1 MKHLIL
7 AFAAGLMLAQP
18 AVADD
23 QPATQNAINWDI
35 FQKLYPK
42 RAIAAREEGAV
53 GFIVTLDKK
62 GDVTRCQVTHSSG
75 HPLLDEETCQIITL
89 HAQFNAVPS
98 LGPSQT
104 RTHEGLIAWKL
115 PASSTV
121 LESPKPVVVAKAPE
135 KVVCKRTARVG
146 TLAGFER
153 TCMTPTE
160 WAKQSDYER
169 QMWDEVQ
176 GKKGA
181 TNDQMCMSGGCD
193 STLGQARWNQ
203 PDARPPH

>member
-7 AFAAGLMLAQP
+7 PFAAGLMLAQP
-18 AVADD
+18 AGADE
-23 QPATQNAINWDI
+23 QPATRNAINWDI

-89 HAQFNAVPS
+89 HAQFNAAPS
-98 LGPSQT
+98 LSPSQT

-115 PASSTV
+115 PASTTV
-121 LESPKPVVVAKAPE
+121 LAPPKPVVIAAAPE
-135 KVVCKRTARVG
+135 KVVCKRTTRGG

-176 GKKGA
+176 GRKGS
-181 TNDQMCMSGGCD
+181 TSGLEPVPGSVPKTCV
-193 STLGQARWNQ
+193 SGVL
-203 PDARPPH
+203 HC

>member
-7 AFAAGLMLAQP
+7 LLGAGLMLAQP

-89 HAQFNAVPS
+89 HAQFNQNPA

-115 PASSTV
+115 PASTTV
-121 LESPKPVVVAKAPE
+121 LEPPKPVVIAAAPE
-135 KVVCKRTARVG
+135 KVVCKRTTRVG

-176 GKKGA
+176 GRKGA
-181 TNDQMCMSGGCD
+181 TSGVEPGGDRKPCV
-193 STLGQARWNQ
+193 SGLLNC
-203 PDARPPH
+203 